1 MRIQRTFEIRPKS
14 QTETHAP
21 QFTDLL
27 NRDSAAKLIPN
38 GAISTLVFP
47 ALKAVYTEETWWN
60 SHCFSMILSLSS
72 EELQILRESFQ
83 PEICLARP

>member
-14 QTETHAP
+14 QTETHVP

-38 GAISTLVFP
+38 GMISTLVFP
-47 ALKAVYTEETWWN
+47 ALKAVYTEET
-60 SHCFSMILSLSS
+60 S
-72 EELQILRESFQ
+72 
-83 PEICLARP
+83 